1 MAISDKVIIYNSI
14 GNPFPSYSEGIANDY
29 IYGNNFHKL
38 GIIGDKSQFTFLNSN
53 EMTYNGFQYRS
64 VSSGLNEYN
73 FTTPSINDRWIGL
86 YFNGY
91 NNSWAIGQLKLIFS
105 TGEKL
110 SIMLKIKK
118 ATLST
123 YPLEVTFKPVQ
134 LRKAIYTEPE
144 LDTRQPDYPYRISYF
159 TDENLNEYLIAHDS
173 SSTPFSEDVALIYTE
188 TNKLKYVGTTNPS
201 VITYKYYYN
210 GAYIITGAS
219 PTINFD
225 PDTFSA
231 NFDIYDV
238 NGNLWYDATTT
249 QFKPI
254 RLRKAII

>member
-1 MAISDKVIIYNSI
+1 MS
-14 GNPFPSYSEGIANDY
+14 
-29 IYGNNFHKL
+29 
-38 GIIGDKSQFTFLNSN
+38 
-53 EMTYNGFQYRS
+53 FQNIR
-64 VSSGLNEYN
+64 
-73 FTTPSINDRWIGL
+73 
-86 YFNGY
+86 
-91 NNSWAIGQLKLIFS
+91 
-105 TGEKL
+105 
-110 SIMLKIKK
+110 
-118 ATLST
+118 
-123 YPLEVTFKPVQ
+123 

-144 LDTRQPDYPYRISYF
+144 LDTRKPGYPYRISYF

-173 SSTPFSEDVALIYTE
+173 SSTPFSEDVALIYTK

-201 VITYKYYYN
+201 VITYKYFVN
-210 GAYIITGAS
+210 GAYVRTDSTFA
-219 PTINFD
+219 INFY